1 MSEIRE
7 KVTGTSDT
15 LNIAF
20 LACDK
25 IPEEAQEAHGEYA
38 GQRAPPLSV
47 TTLTVYRCAP

>member
-1 MSEIRE
+1 MSEVRE
-7 KVTGTSDT
+7 KINGGVNT

-38 GQRAPPLSV
+38 GMSPLFAFRS
-47 TTLTVYRCAP
+47 